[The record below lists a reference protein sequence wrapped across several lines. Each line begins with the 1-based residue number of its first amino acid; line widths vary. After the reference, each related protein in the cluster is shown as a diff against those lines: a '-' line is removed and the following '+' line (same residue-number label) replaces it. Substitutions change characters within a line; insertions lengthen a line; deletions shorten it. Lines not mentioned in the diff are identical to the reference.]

1 MTAPDRH
8 PDPGSDRQPPLR
20 PSMPDSAFTRTTE
33 HYVLAVLGYF
43 VLSIVTKTFLTWT
56 MATLYFVLVLDV
68 VPRIIGWIR
77 RAASDGVRR

>member
-1 MTAPDRH
+1 MNPDPDRQQRIGT
-8 PDPGSDRQPPLR
+8 PVPRT
-20 PSMPDSAFTRTTE
+20 AFTRTTE
-33 HYVLAVLGYF
+33 HYVWAVLGYF